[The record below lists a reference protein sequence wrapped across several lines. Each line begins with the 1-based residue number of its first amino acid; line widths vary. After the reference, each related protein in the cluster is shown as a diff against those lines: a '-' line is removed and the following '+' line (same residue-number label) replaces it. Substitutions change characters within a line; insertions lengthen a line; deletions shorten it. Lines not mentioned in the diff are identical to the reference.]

1 RRQRLYRPARHHP
14 AHRRWRT
21 QRQYFHRCPG
31 RHHAGAG

>member
-1 RRQRLYRPARHHP
+1 PARHHP